1 MQLIKPYIQIIDE
14 PDIAKRIEIAAR
26 TCYKSE
32 DKITDDSA
40 MKMVKALIKRGHDSP
55 LEHSNIIVLT
65 RTDKATVHMR
75 DILTAYECEFGIPH
89 YIRNCGSSNERAD
102 YNDYVW
108 SGNLRAWRNIV
119 KRYRGEDIIQVLFSA
134 DPLFEDIFA
143 KEHYLTYS
151 ADELIDCPESDAIRV
166 DCDPENRDRHKILT
180 ARLVSDRGI
189 LAEITRHRLFGISAE
204 STRYCRYNSD
214 NGVTYIEPWWFETGN
229 ERDVT
234 KFRHILEHNDHDYQ
248 VMNDFDY
255 SSAQK
260 SRAALNQ
267 ATKSE
272 VVLTGTLE
280 YWKNIVIPL
289 RSSPAAHPDMVRII
303 KMIEEEME

>member
-75 DILTAYECEFGIPH
+75 NILTAYECEFGIPH

-151 ADELIDCPESDAIRV
+151 ADELIDYPESDAIRV